1 MGVADLDSDELGVLA
16 RESKVVIERVRRW
29 LDPDDVCMEGDAE
42 RVGAEETGNV
52 VCRVVS
58 GRRSD
63 ISWGEIDCILVL
75 AVPNVSDRSFCLLA
89 SIRGL
94 SNLKKTMAYCV

>member
-1 MGVADLDSDELGVLA
+1 MQQ
-16 RESKVVIERVRRW
+16 W
-29 LDPDDVCMEGDAE
+29 LDPDDVWMEGDAE
-42 RVGAEETGNV
+42 WVGAEETGNV

-58 GRRSD
+58 GHRSD
-63 ISWGEIDCILVL
+63 TSWGEIDCILVL
-75 AVPNVSDRSFCLLA
+75 AVPNVNDHSFCLLE